1 MSEKSDSFNLA
12 PSEFGSPMLNGIWNN
27 RTKYGITKK
36 KKNVLTVLKEEVNT
50 DSIVSEGKAV
60 VSHCVLSP
68 VILSTF
74 QLLPALFF
82 DLFLIKFVRKKS
94 PKRKSH
100 SLSPPALFPTQ
111 VIDNNDLM
119 VT

>member
-1 MSEKSDSFNLA
+1 MTALILLPVNLVPQCYMVSETI
-12 PSEFGSPMLNGIWNN
+12 ELNMELP
-27 RTKYGITKK
+27 KK

-50 DSIVSEGKAV
+50 DSIVSEGEAV

-68 VILSTF
+68 IILSTL

-111 VIDNNDLM
+111 VIDHNDFM